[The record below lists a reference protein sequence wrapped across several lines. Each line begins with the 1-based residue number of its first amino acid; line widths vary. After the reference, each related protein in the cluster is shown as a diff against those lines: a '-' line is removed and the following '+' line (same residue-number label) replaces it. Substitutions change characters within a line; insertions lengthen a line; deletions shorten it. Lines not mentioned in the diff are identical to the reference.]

1 MSIKVNTYQLQSK
14 STYAAS
20 IASQLREK
28 VDQVNNIYYS
38 LDSKVKSRQGIGSSI
53 RSLQNRIENA
63 QRKMYNIS
71 RFLTTAANSYNT
83 AEAVVAARGASI
95 GSVSSASASAAAGTI
110 KVGANTGAAQGK
122 VEEKKWYQ
130 SNWFKVAVGA
140 VVVGAA
146 VALAVT
152 VGGPILIAAAVGA
165 AIGAGV
171 GGITGGVVSKMNG
184 GSFADG
190 FSDGFM
196 WGAIGGAASGA
207 IGATGVGI
215 LGAAAAEGAVNAGV
229 YVGQTMQNGGDVT
242 VAGVATSFVVGAG
255 FSAIGTVIS
264 NKISSVV
271 SKNVDEV
278 AKGMSTSSF
287 GSNIDNVLSKY
298 DISVD
303 DFNNLRLKDVS
314 ELSDA
319 EKLMMKSIRES
330 VPMPDANTT
339 MQKVIPASDVSKYI
353 DGSYNQVGG
362 YVTRAQDVAQLSNYD
377 DIFNSL
383 RLDYPGTQYNVG
395 ADDALGVIKFKT
407 PDAGKID
414 IPYSKEMGGTVVGD
428 PPFTGNGFTKATN
441 GQIIPEY
448 ITNGRLEIAD
458 GAKLYEIG
466 KDGVESLKA
475 IYDKQFGS
483 FVKVMD

>member
-14 STYAAS
+14 STYASSMAL
-20 IASQLREK
+20 QLREK

-38 LDSKVKSRQGIGSSI
+38 LDSKVKSRQGIGSSM

-71 RFLTTAANSYNT
+71 RFLTTAASSYNT
-83 AEAVVAARGASI
+83 AEAVVAARGASL
-95 GSVSSASASAAAGTI
+95 GSVASASASAAAGAI
-110 KVGANTGAAQGK
+110 NVGANTGAGQGK

-255 FSAIGTVIS
+255 FSAIGTVVS

-271 SKNVDEV
+271 SKNVDDV
-278 AKGMSTSSF
+278 VKGVSDD
-287 GSNIDNVLSKY
+287 IY
-298 DISVD
+298 DE
-303 DFNNLRLKDVS
+303 FNNIVDSNMKYEYLLDKAKTMDVS
-314 ELSDA
+314 T
-319 EKLMMKSIRES
+319 EKNKAIFYAGRVET
-330 VPMPDANTT
+330 AN
-339 MQKVIPASDVSKYI
+339 
-353 DGSYNQVGG
+353 
-362 YVTRAQDVAQLSNYD
+362 
-377 DIFNSL
+377 
-383 RLDYPGTQYNVG
+383 
-395 ADDALGVIKFKT
+395 
-407 PDAGKID
+407 
-414 IPYSKEMGGTVVGD
+414 GTV
-428 PPFTGNGFTKATN
+428 TA
-441 GQIIPEY
+441 
-448 ITNGRLEIAD
+448 REIAESYAD
-458 GAKLYEIG
+458 RLYKEKGIIKLTLERTPGGKWMDDLKLYYDMPSGIKKFEELG
-466 KDGVESLKA
+466 LTKDQA
-475 IYDKQFGS
+475 
-483 FVKVMD
+483 